1 MIERIKSEYIKKL
14 LVYFPAVGIVGPRQV
29 GKTTLVKNMMDSL
42 AKPCQ
47 YFDLESPAVYRQ
59 INADP
64 EWFFE
69 QYQDQTVIID
79 EVQMMLSLFPV
90 LRSLID
96 RQRVAARF
104 ILLGSASPEFLS
116 KSSET
121 LAGRIAYTEL
131 NPITVEE
138 AVSSTIGL
146 KLHWF
151 RGGYPDALLAP
162 DNEIWQIW
170 QQNFIKTYIE
180 RDLGRL
186 GMTANSVMLFT
197 LLKMLTGIHGSLLNY
212 AGLANSLQID
222 QRTLTRY
229 MDILEHA
236 FIVRRLQPWFINI
249 SKRLVKSPKLYFRD
263 SGNLHYL
270 ADITDYQSLISHS
283 VVGNSWEGYVVEQ
296 ICCRLNNHVK
306 PYFYRT
312 TSGAEMDLVLV
323 KGIEPM
329 VSIEIKLS
337 TANSITRGST
347 EALQDLKTKHNFIIT
362 TDGGDFL
369 YRPEWR
375 VCNVLEIMK
384 YLKEL
389 NLIA

>member
-1 MIERIKSEYIKKL
+1 MIERIQNRYIPKL
-14 LVYFPAVGIVGPRQV
+14 LGYFPAVGIVGPRQV
-29 GKTTLVKNMMDSL
+29 GKTTLVKNLMSSL
-42 AKPCQ
+42 VKPCT
-47 YFDLESPAVYRQ
+47 YFDLESPAAYRQ
-59 INADP
+59 INEDP
-64 EWFFE
+64 EWFLA

-79 EVQMMLSLFPV
+79 EVQMMLSLFPL

-96 RQRVAARF
+96 RHRVAARF
-104 ILLGSASPEFLS
+104 ILLGSASPEFLA

-121 LAGRIAYTEL
+121 LAGRIAYVEL
-131 NPITVEE
+131 SPITVEE
-138 AVSSTIGL
+138 ADLSGIDL
-146 KLHWF
+146 KTHWF

-186 GMTANSVMLFT
+186 GMTANSVTLFA
-197 LLKMLTGIHGSLLNY
+197 LLKMLTGIQGALLNY
-212 AGLANSLQID
+212 SNLANSLQLD

-229 MDILEHA
+229 MDILEQA
-236 FIVRRLQPWFINI
+236 FIIRRLQPWFINI
-249 SKRLVKSPKLYFRD
+249 SKRLVKSPKFYFRD

-270 ADITDYQSLISHS
+270 TDIADYQSLVSHL
-283 VVGNSWEGYVVEQ
+283 VVGNSWEGYIVEQ
-296 ICCRLNNHVK
+296 ICSRLNAQVK

-312 TSGAEMDLVLV
+312 TTGAEMDLVLV
-323 KGIEPM
+323 KGIEPL

-337 TANSITRGST
+337 TANSLTRGST
-347 EALQDLKTKHNFIIT
+347 EAVQDLKTKHNFIIT
-362 TDGGDFL
+362 TEGGDFL

-375 VCNVLEIMK
+375 VCNVVEIMK